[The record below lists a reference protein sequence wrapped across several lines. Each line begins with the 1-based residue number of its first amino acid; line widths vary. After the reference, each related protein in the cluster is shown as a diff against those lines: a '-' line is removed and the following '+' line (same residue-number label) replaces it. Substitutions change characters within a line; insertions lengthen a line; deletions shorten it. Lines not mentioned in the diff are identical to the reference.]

1 MRRRAIPLA
10 ALAVVAAGAPVS
22 AQEAAPGRDVYERW
36 CAGCHGAEGQG
47 DGPAAGSMLPRP
59 RDFTTAQY
67 QVRSTPSGALP
78 TDADILHVIDE
89 GMPGTAM
96 PGWKDRLSQEQR
108 DDLIDVLKGFST
120 FFETEELATPLDVG
134 SAPGGSEEAVA
145 AGREI
150 YERIECWKCHG
161 RAGRGDGTSA
171 PTLEDE
177 DGLPIRAADLT
188 EGWHFNGGSS
198 VEAIYTRFRTGM
210 NGTPMPSFSDLIEAE
225 VVTEDELW
233 QVAHF
238 VKSLSP
244 ETPRVSEVVRAAL
257 LEEGELPASVDDE
270 RWGEV
275 ERFYVPLVGQVVE
288 EPRWFAPSVDGVWL
302 QALHDGEELVVL
314 LSWSDPSR
322 SPDPAWDEWTAKIEA
337 AMSGAAAPAEEP
349 ADTLPVADTL
359 PAAADPAPA
368 GNLADPAP
376 AVAQAAPTGPN
387 EPPGGGFA
395 LGHPYDSLV
404 VEFPTAIPEGMERPY
419 FLMGGADDPV
429 YLWVWGSGRDGAL
442 EAVGHGLGDVR
453 PLGGESALTAMADYA
468 DGRWRLLVRR
478 PLAGPDAENR
488 LQLGPGRAIPMAVFA
503 WDGSNGESGKRGAVS
518 TWYFLYLDRPTGKGV
533 YVWPAL
539 ATLLTAGLGIV
550 LVARTQRRS
559 RGRPDVS

>member
-10 ALAVVAAGAPVS
+10 ALAVLVAGAPVS
-22 AQEAAPGRDVYERW
+22 AQEAAPGEDVYDRW
-36 CAGCHGAEGQG
+36 CAGCHGAEGEG
-47 DGPAAGSMLPRP
+47 DGPAAGTMLPRP

-96 PGWKDRLSQEQR
+96 PGWKDQLSEEQR
-108 DDLIDVLKGFST
+108 QDLVDVLKGFST
-120 FFETEELATPLDVG
+120 FFESEEPAEPIDAG
-134 SAPGGSEEAVA
+134 SPTGGGEEAVA

-150 YERIECWKCHG
+150 YEKIECWKCHG
-161 RAGRGDGTSA
+161 RQGRGDGTSA

-198 VEAIYTRFRTGM
+198 VEAIFTRFRTGM

-257 LEEGELPASVDDE
+257 LEEGELPTAVDDE
-270 RWGEV
+270 RWSEV
-275 ERFYVPLVGQVVE
+275 ERFYVPLVGQIIE
-288 EPRWFAPSVDGVWL
+288 EPRWFAPSVDGVWV

-314 LSWSDPSR
+314 LSWNDPSR
-322 SPDPAWDEWTAKIEA
+322 SPDPAWDEWTARIEA
-337 AMSGAAAPAEEP
+337 AMSGEVLPAGAAAAG
-349 ADTLPVADTL
+349 VADTAPAAVDSL
-359 PAAADPAPA
+359 PAGAPADPAVAGASQTGPTEPPA
-368 GNLADPAP
+368 GGL
-376 AVAQAAPTGPN
+376 
-387 EPPGGGFA
+387 A
-395 LGHPYDSLV
+395 LGRPYDSLV
-404 VEFPTAIPEGMERPY
+404 VQFPTAIPEGMERPY

-429 YLWVWGSGRDGAL
+429 YLWVWGSGREGAL
-442 EAVGHGLGDVR
+442 EAAGHGFGDVR
-453 PLGGESALTAMADYA
+453 PLGGESILTAAAEYA
-468 DGRWRLLVRR
+468 DGQWRLLVRR
-478 PLAGPDAENR
+478 PLSGPEAEHR
-488 LQLGPGRAIPMAVFA
+488 LQLGPGRAIPMAIFA
-503 WDGSNGESGKRGAVS
+503 WDGSNGESGKRGSIS

-539 ATLLTAGLGIV
+539 ATLLTAGLGLI
-550 LVARTQRRS
+550 LVTRAQRRS
-559 RGRPDVS
+559 RDGADVT